1 MRKIVIA
8 THSMMAKGLKD
19 TLEFIIGPQK
29 SLLAITAY
37 IDSDYSINQEIEQLF
52 SDLAPDDELI
62 VTVDLLGGSVSNAF
76 SEQIGKDNF
85 YLISGVNLPLLLEL
99 CLSGEQDTKKLI
111 QKAMNSGNEGI
122 VLVNELLE
130 KTVLLQSFK

>member
-8 THSMMAKGLKD
+8 THSMMMAKGLKD

-130 KTVLLQSFK
+130 KTEEDDF

>member
-99 CLSGEQDTKKLI
+99 CLSGEQDTK
-111 QKAMNSGNEGI
+111 N
-122 VLVNELLE
+122 
-130 KTVLLQSFK
+130 

>member
-1 MRKIVIA
+1 
-8 THSMMAKGLKD
+8 MMAKGLKD

-130 KTVLLQSFK
+130 KTEEDDF

>member
-85 YLISGVNLPLLLEL
+85 YLISGVNLPLLTEL

-130 KTVLLQSFK
+130 KTEEDDF

>member
-85 YLISGVNLPLLLEL
+85 YLISSVNLPLLLEL

-130 KTVLLQSFK
+130 KTEEDDF

>member
-122 VLVNELLE
+122 VLVNDLLE
-130 KTVLLQSFK
+130 KTEEDDF

>member
-99 CLSGEQDTKKLI
+99 CLSGEQGTKKLI

-130 KTVLLQSFK
+130 KTEEDDF

>member
-76 SEQIGKDNF
+76 SEQIGKDNI

-130 KTVLLQSFK
+130 KTEEDDF

>member
-52 SDLAPDDELI
+52 SDLASDDELI

-76 SEQIGKDNF
+76 SEQIDKDNF

-130 KTVLLQSFK
+130 KTEEDDF

>member
-62 VTVDLLGGSVSNAF
+62 VTVDLLGGSVSNAL

-130 KTVLLQSFK
+130 KTEEDDF

>member
-52 SDLAPDDELI
+52 SDLVPDDELI

-130 KTVLLQSFK
+130 KTEEDDF

>member
-130 KTVLLQSFK
+130 KTEED

>member
-76 SEQIGKDNF
+76 SEQIDKDNF

-130 KTVLLQSFK
+130 KTEEDDF

>member
-19 TLEFIIGPQK
+19 TLEFIIGPQNHF
-29 SLLAITAY
+29 LAITAY

-85 YLISGVNLPLLLEL
+85 I
-99 CLSGEQDTKKLI
+99 
-111 QKAMNSGNEGI
+111 
-122 VLVNELLE
+122 
-130 KTVLLQSFK
+130 

>member
-62 VTVDLLGGSVSNAF
+62 VTVDLLGGRVSNAF

-130 KTVLLQSFK
+130 KTEEDDF

>member
-62 VTVDLLGGSVSNAF
+62 VPVDLLGGSVSNAF
-76 SEQIGKDNF
+76 SEQIDKDNF

-130 KTVLLQSFK
+130 KTEEDDF

>member
-1 MRKIVIA
+1 
-8 THSMMAKGLKD
+8 
-19 TLEFIIGPQK
+19 
-29 SLLAITAY
+29 
-37 IDSDYSINQEIEQLF
+37 NQEIEQLF

-130 KTVLLQSFK
+130 KTEEDDF

>member
-111 QKAMNSGNEGI
+111 QKAMNSENEGI

-130 KTVLLQSFK
+130 KTEEDDF

>member
-85 YLISGVNLPLLLEL
+85 HLISGVNLPLLLEL

-130 KTVLLQSFK
+130 KTEEDDF

>member
-130 KTVLLQSFK
+130 KTEEDDF

>member
-37 IDSDYSINQEIEQLF
+37 IDSDYAINQEIEQLF

-130 KTVLLQSFK
+130 KTEEDDF

>member
-37 IDSDYSINQEIEQLF
+37 IDSDYSINQEMEQLF

-130 KTVLLQSFK
+130 KTEEDDF

>member
-122 VLVNELLE
+122 VLVNELLG
-130 KTVLLQSFK
+130 KTEEDDF

>member
-76 SEQIGKDNF
+76 SEQIGKDDF

-130 KTVLLQSFK
+130 KTEEDDF

>member
-8 THSMMAKGLKD
+8 THSMMSKGLKD

-130 KTVLLQSFK
+130 KTEEDDF

>member
-52 SDLAPDDELI
+52 SGLAPDDELI

-130 KTVLLQSFK
+130 KTEEDDF

>member
-62 VTVDLLGGSVSNAF
+62 VTVDVLGGSVSNAF

-130 KTVLLQSFK
+130 KTEEDDF

>member
-1 MRKIVIA
+1 MMKIVIA

-130 KTVLLQSFK
+130 KTEEDDF

>member
-76 SEQIGKDNF
+76 AEQIGKDNF

-130 KTVLLQSFK
+130 KTEEDDF

>member
-76 SEQIGKDNF
+76 SEQIDKDNF

-130 KTVLLQSFK
+130 KTEEDYF

>member
-1 MRKIVIA
+1 
-8 THSMMAKGLKD
+8 MAKGLKD

-130 KTVLLQSFK
+130 KTEEDDF